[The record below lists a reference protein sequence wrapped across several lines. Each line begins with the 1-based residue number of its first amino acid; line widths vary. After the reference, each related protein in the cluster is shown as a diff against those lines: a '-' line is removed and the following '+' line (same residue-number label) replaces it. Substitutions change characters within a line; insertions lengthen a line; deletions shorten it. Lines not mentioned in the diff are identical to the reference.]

1 MKILSNQWL
10 LMVSFILI
18 AISIDAQKLKPYTIG
33 AVAEG
38 SIVEVAQKVET
49 ELAKQGIKILGSYHP
64 IESPDRM
71 VIGITSDD
79 LIKAIEMTGGLT
91 GFAAAWKV
99 ALTEE
104 DGKIIISYN
113 TPEYW
118 GNAYFQKKFS
128 KVENLYTN
136 YNTAIS
142 TALANCGEGSGE
154 VYGSEDGL
162 EAKRLQNYRYKVL
175 MPQFDDTKELAKF
188 GSYQEAVNSI
198 DNHFASGISDLT
210 KVYEVVVPDQEIK
223 LYGIGLSGKDGEGK
237 FMPKIDIA
245 NPKHTAFLPYEI
257 LVLENKVHML
267 HGRYRIALSFPDLS
281 MGQFMKIVSTPGD
294 IEDLMEKACKGEEN

>member
-1 MKILSNQWL
+1 MKLISYQWL
-10 LMVSFILI
+10 LLVCFSLTT
-18 AISIDAQKLKPYTIG
+18 ISIDAQKLKPYTIG

-38 SIVEVAQKVET
+38 SITQVTQTVET
-49 ELAKQGIKILGSYHP
+49 ELEKQGIKVLGSYHP
-64 IESPDRM
+64 IESPGRM

-79 LIKAIEMTGGLT
+79 LIQAVKKTGGLT
-91 GFAAAWKV
+91 GFATAWKV

-104 DGKIIISYN
+104 DGKVIISYN

-118 GNAYFQKKFS
+118 GNAYFRKKYS
-128 KVENLYTN
+128 DVEDLYAN
-136 YNTAIS
+136 YTSALKI
-142 TALANCGEGSGE
+142 ALANCGQSSGE
-154 VYGSEDGL
+154 TFGSEDGL
-162 EAKRLQNYRYKVL
+162 EPKRLQNYRYKVL

-188 GSYQEAVNSI
+188 NSYQEAVTTI
-198 DNHFASGISDLT
+198 DNHFKNGISDLT
-210 KVYEVVVPDQEIK
+210 KVYEISIPEKEIK
-223 LYGIGLSGKDGEGK
+223 LYGVGLSGEDGEGK

-257 LVLENKVHML
+257 LVLENEVHML

-294 IEDLMEKACKGEEN
+294 IQDLMERACAQ